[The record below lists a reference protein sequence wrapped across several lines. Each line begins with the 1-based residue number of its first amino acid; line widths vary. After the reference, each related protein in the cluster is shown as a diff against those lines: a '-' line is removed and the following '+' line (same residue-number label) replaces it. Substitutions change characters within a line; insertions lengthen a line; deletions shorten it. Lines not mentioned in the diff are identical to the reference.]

1 MLNSRNEYKTPRCET
16 HNSFPYKPSQ
26 ARNLNNQHL
35 ASQRTSLKIIEFSY
49 TKTRSMYLLT
59 KTFTEKLSG
68 CIMNLYIWL
77 IQGFKRPKILSKE
90 NTIGMEL
97 ANLLQITV
105 GDVQLAKLQKS
116 GYVQ

>member
-1 MLNSRNEYKTPRCET
+1 
-16 HNSFPYKPSQ
+16 
-26 ARNLNNQHL
+26 
-35 ASQRTSLKIIEFSY
+35 
-49 TKTRSMYLLT
+49 MYLLT